1 MRDFAYRIVCKYLWA
16 TTRLLWSITALMLP
30 LSIALSLLKHYGV
43 ILIEWEQIL
52 SCVMFLVIFDPIL
65 IITDLIRFGF
75 ENEIGGGEDVER
87 RTKENG

>member
-1 MRDFAYRIVCKYLWA
+1 
-16 TTRLLWSITALMLP
+16 
-30 LSIALSLLKHYGV
+30 
-43 ILIEWEQIL
+43 
-52 SCVMFLVIFDPIL
+52 MFLVIFDPIL